1 MAHEPPLVRTA
12 EINALCMEI
21 AELVGALG
29 SASALSTSPVLHR
42 ELRITTIHSSL
53 MIEGNT
59 LSREAVTAILDGRR
73 VLGPA
78 RQILEVDNAR
88 RAYRLMD
95 DLDPLSPDDL
105 LRAHGVMMRGLI
117 DDAGRYRAE
126 NAGVFKEGGLIHA
139 GTPAR
144 YIPEV
149 MADLFAW
156 MASTDLH
163 PLPASCVF
171 HYEFE
176 FIHPFS
182 DGNGRTGRLWHTLLL
197 SRWRPA
203 LAWLPIESVIRDRQE
218 GYYEAIARSNARGSS
233 EAFVTFMLTVI
244 RDALTPYATVSSARN
259 RREQV
264 LLFLDAN
271 PRATIK
277 ALAEHLGCSRRTAER
292 AVAALRGSGR
302 LTREGSARAGTWR
315 VIADGGAGGP

>member
-1 MAHEPPLVRTA
+1 MT
-12 EINALCMEI
+12 
-21 AELVGALG
+21 
-29 SASALSTSPVLHR
+29 
-42 ELRITTIHSSL
+42 
-53 MIEGNT
+53 
-59 LSREAVTAILDGRR
+59 
-73 VLGPA
+73 
-78 RQILEVDNAR
+78 
-88 RAYRLMD
+88 
-95 DLDPLSPDDL
+95 
-105 LRAHGVMMRGLI
+105 
-117 DDAGRYRAE
+117 
-126 NAGVFKEGGLIHA
+126 
-139 GTPAR
+139 
-144 YIPEV
+144 
-149 MADLFAW
+149 DLFAW
-156 MASTDLH
+156 RTSTDLH
-163 PLPASCVF
+163 PLTASCVF

-197 SRWRPA
+197 SHWRPA

-292 AVAALRGSGR
+292 AVAALRDSGR
-302 LTREGSARAGTWR
+302 LAREGSARAGTWR
-315 VIADGGAGGP
+315 VIADGP

>member
-1 MAHEPPLVRTA
+1 MVYEPPLNRTS
-12 EINALCMEI
+12 EIDGLCMEI

-29 SASALSTSPVLHR
+29 PASTLGTNPVLHR

-59 LSREAVTAILDGRR
+59 LSREAVTAILDGKR

-78 RQILEVDNAR
+78 DQILEVTNAR
-88 RAYRLMD
+88 RAYQLMD

-117 DDAGRYRAE
+117 SDAGRYRSGD
-126 NAGVFKEGGLIHA
+126 AGVVEGSRLIHA
-139 GTPAR
+139 CTPAR
-144 YIPEV
+144 YVPEV
-149 MADLFAW
+149 MSGLFGW

-163 PLPASCVF
+163 PLLVSCVF

-203 LAWLPIESVIRDRQE
+203 LAWLPVESVIRDRQE
-218 GYYEAIARSNARGSS
+218 SYYGAIARSNAQGSG

-244 RDALTPYATVSSARN
+244 RDALTPYATTPSIRD
-259 RREQV
+259 RRERA
-264 LLFLDAN
+264 LSFLGAN
-271 PRATIK
+271 PDATI
-277 ALAEHLGCSRRTAER
+277 ATLAEHLGCSRRTAER
-292 AVAALRGSGR
+292 LVAGLRRSGR
-302 LTREGSARAGTWR
+302 LARHGSTRAGTWR
-315 VIADGGAGGP
+315 VIGDADPT

>member
-1 MAHEPPLVRTA
+1 MVYEPPLNRTS
-12 EINALCMEI
+12 ESDGVCMEI
-21 AELVGALG
+21 AALIGALG
-29 SASALSTSPVLHR
+29 PASALGPHPVLHR

-59 LSREAVTAILDGRR
+59 LSREAVTAILDGKR

-78 RQILEVDNAR
+78 DQILEVTNAR
-88 RAYRLMD
+88 RAYQLMD

-105 LRAHGVMMRGLI
+105 LRTHGVMMRGLI
-117 DDAGRYRAE
+117 GDAGRYRSG
-126 NAGVFKEGGLIHA
+126 NAGVFEGSKLIHA

-144 YIPEV
+144 YVPEV
-149 MADLFAW
+149 MSDLFGW

-163 PLPASCVF
+163 PLLVSCVF

-203 LAWLPIESVIRDRQE
+203 LAWLPVESVIRDRQE
-218 GYYEAIARSNARGSS
+218 SYYGAIARSNAQGSG

-244 RDALTPYATVSSARN
+244 RDALTPYTTTPAIRD
-259 RREQV
+259 RRERT
-264 LLFLDAN
+264 LSFLGAN
-271 PRATIK
+271 PDATIA

-292 AVAALRGSGR
+292 LVAGLRQSGHVAR
-302 LTREGSARAGTWR
+302 HGSARAGTWR
-315 VIADGGAGGP
+315 VIGDAGPT